1 MNKKLKIFLPF
12 IVAIAI
18 VLGIFIGDKFSRKQ
32 FFGENDRKLNTV
44 LNLIATQY
52 VDTVDLNEVVE
63 QSIPKILTNLDPHS
77 SYISAKNFEDVNNEL
92 EGCFSGIGITFTVL
106 KDSVIISEVLSG
118 GPSQKIGLMAGDRI
132 VTVND
137 SSIIGLHQDK
147 IVKKIRGPKNSV
159 VNLGIKRSNSNK
171 LLKFTI
177 TRGDIPV
184 HTIDAS
190 YMLKDKIGYVKV
202 NKFGKNS
209 YNEFLLSLINLKSQ
223 GAEKY
228 IVDLRGNGGGLME
241 PAILMVNE
249 FLPKNQLIV
258 YTNGRI
264 KANDMQYWSDGTG
277 TFQSDE
283 LIVLIDEYS
292 ASASEIFAGAI
303 QDNDRGLVI
312 GRRSFGKG
320 LIQQQIEMPDSSAVR
335 LTIGRYH
342 TPSGRCIQKSYKP
355 GDEIEYIKELYNRYE
370 QGEIYNSDSIKVNK
384 NQIFKTLNGRKVYG
398 GGGIIPD
405 IFVPNDTTGITSYY
419 INVVNA
425 GLLHKF
431 SFRYTD
437 INRDAISKMKDY
449 KELMRELPN
458 DDVLLSDFVR
468 FAVQNKV
475 PARWYYINQSRK
487 LIVSQLKSLIARDA
501 FGNEAFYPVFNEND
515 NNLDAALN
523 AFANKNAASPVQ
535 LGEKFQDDEQIG
547 DSETSKNTE
556 ESAD

>member
-12 IVAIAI
+12 IVALSI
-18 VLGIFIGDKFSRKQ
+18 VLGIFIGYKFSKKQ
-32 FFGENDRKLNTV
+32 FFGDNDRKLNTI

-52 VDTVDLNEVVE
+52 VDTVNLNDIVE

-77 SYISAKNFEDVNNEL
+77 SYISANDFEDVNNEL
-92 EGCFSGIGITFTVL
+92 EGSFSGIGITFTVL

-137 SSIIGLHQDK
+137 SSIVGLHQDK
-147 IVKKIRGPKNSV
+147 IVKKIRGPKNSIV
-159 VNLGIKRSNSNK
+159 KLGIKRSNSAK
-171 LLKFTI
+171 LLNFSI

-190 YMLKDKIGYVKV
+190 YMLNDNIGYVKV

-209 YNEFLLSLINLKSQ
+209 YNEFLLSLIKLKSK
-223 GAEKY
+223 GAKKY

-258 YTNGRI
+258 YTKGRI

-277 TFQSDE
+277 TFQNDE

-335 LTIGRYH
+335 LTVGRYH

-355 GDEIEYIKELYNRYE
+355 GDDLEYIKELYNRYE

-384 NQIFKTLNGRKVYG
+384 DQIYRTLNNRKVYG
-398 GGGIIPD
+398 GGGIVPD
-405 IFVPNDTTGITSYY
+405 IFVPNDTTGITTYY

-437 INRDAISKMKDY
+437 LNRDAISKMKDY
-449 KELMRELPN
+449 KELIKKLPS
-458 DDVLLSDFVR
+458 DDILLSDFVR
-468 FAVQNKV
+468 FATHNKI

-501 FGNEAFYPVFNEND
+501 FGNEAFYPVFNEDD
-515 NNLDAALN
+515 NNLDAALK
-523 AFANKNAASPVQ
+523 AFSDNKAVVPVQ
-535 LGEKFQDDEQIG
+535 LDEKFIENEEIG
-547 DSETSKNTE
+547 DPKTNKAKEK
-556 ESAD
+556 SAN